1 MTDKVITR
9 FAPSPTGYLHIGS
22 ARTALFNYLFARANG
37 GKFLLRIEDTD
48 KARSCQSAIDA
59 IISGMLWLGLDW
71 DGEIIF
77 QSERADR
84 HVEVAYQM
92 LKQGS
97 AYLCFSSQEEIE
109 EQRNQRASKGEGS
122 IFKSPWRDS
131 DVNSHPKNIKP
142 VIRLKAPTIGSI
154 IIDDKVKG
162 LVEVQNSQLDDM
174 ILLRSDG
181 TPTYMLAVVVD
192 DYDAGVTHII
202 RGEDH
207 LTNTPRQALI
217 YKAMGWSM
225 PIMAHIPLIHG
236 EDGHKLSKRHG
247 ALGVDA
253 YKDMGYLSEAIF
265 NYLLRLGWSHGD
277 DEIISRD
284 MAIKWFNLQNLG
296 TSPARLDFAKMQQLN
311 SYYIQHKSN
320 DEIFEIVKN
329 EFENKDHPIS
339 RIEEESIKKAIGYIK
354 TRAVLISDLM
364 HLTELFLPIRNKI
377 VLDQEAQNLLN
388 DTSLE
393 LLTEVQKTLKETD
406 LYSKEIL
413 LANFK
418 LLAKKHNLKLANI
431 MLILRGAITGKL
443 SGPGIIEIMEIIE
456 KEECLTRF
464 NSSWLQ
470 KN

>member
-1 MTDKVITR
+1 MTKKVITR

-48 KARSCQSAIDA
+48 KARSSQEAIDA
-59 IISGMLWLGLDW
+59 IISGMQWLGLEW
-71 DGEIIF
+71 DDEIMF
-77 QSERADR
+77 QSKRADR

-109 EQRNQRASKGEGS
+109 EQRNHASSKGES
-122 IFKSPWRDS
+122 YIFKSPWRDS
-131 DVNSHPKNIKP
+131 DANSHPQNIKP
-142 VIRLKAPTIGSI
+142 VIRLKAPIEGSI

-162 LVEVQNSQLDDM
+162 SVEVQNSQLDDM

-192 DYDAGVTHII
+192 DHDAGVTHII
-202 RGEDH
+202 RGDDH

-217 YKAMGWSM
+217 YKAMGWPM

-296 TSPARLDFAKMQQLN
+296 TSAARLDFAKMQQLN

-320 DEIFEIVKN
+320 DEVFELIKS
-329 EFENKDHPIS
+329 EFESNNHLIS
-339 RIEEESIKKAIGYIK
+339 EIEEASIKKAVEYIK
-354 TRAVLISDLM
+354 TRAILKGDLM
-364 HLTELFLPIRNKI
+364 HLTELFLPVKNNII
-377 VLDQEAQNLLN
+377 LDSEAQNLLN
-388 DTSLE
+388 DTSVQLLE
-393 LLTEVQKTLKETD
+393 EINQILKETE
-406 LYSKEIL
+406 LYNKEIL
-413 LANFK
+413 LYNFK
-418 LLAKKHNLKLANI
+418 LVAKQHNLKIANI
-431 MLILRGAITGKL
+431 MLILRATVTGKL
-443 SGPGIIEIMEIIE
+443 SGPGIIEIMEIIG

-464 NSSWLQ
+464 DSSWLQ